1 MENQKAISGD
11 RIAHMHGVAEYMR
24 VHAEERGLPKNEMY
38 LLGLQNFSKKAH
50 PFRGGMNCV
59 FVLPLQEAEDLRHQ
73 GCRGQVQGTCR

>member
-24 VHAEERGLPKNEMY
+24 VHAEEHGLPKSQMY

-50 PFRGGMNCV
+50 P
-59 FVLPLQEAEDLRHQ
+59 
-73 GCRGQVQGTCR
+73 